1 MQILD
6 NSRTE
11 SGSSLYS
18 SSSAGPVEFNSKLY
32 HLRELATP
40 LERRAADRKHAL
52 VRSLKCIA
60 ALSRNFDP
68 GIQLYGRIKS
78 IVSISAKMLH
88 NGLGAHQVLDIIGI
102 RAVTSHTEDC
112 YRLVRRVHSELPVLA
127 IEYNDYIV
135 APKSNGY
142 RSLHTTVVSPC
153 GFPVEIQVRTHAMHE
168 NCERGSAAHSLYKN
182 NRRVVWSPL
191 SDRALVSDGVGS
203 LLECE
208 T

>member
-11 SGSSLYS
+11 NGSSLYS
-18 SSSAGPVEFNSKLY
+18 SSSAGPEEFNSSHY

-52 VRSLKCIA
+52 LRSLKSIA

-78 IVSISAKMLH
+78 IVSISEKML
-88 NGLGAHQVLDIIGI
+88 NNDLGAHQVLDIIGI
-102 RAVTSHTEDC
+102 RAVTKHAQDC
-112 YRLVRRVHSELPVLA
+112 YRLIRRIHSGFPVLPS
-127 IEYNDYIV
+127 EYDDYIA
-135 APKSNGY
+135 APKPNGY

-168 NCERGSAAHSLYKN
+168 ICERGSAAHSLYKN
-182 NRRVVWSPL
+182 NRRVVWTPL
-191 SDRALVSDGVGS
+191 SDRALLSEGVGS